1 MAVISKTNDL
11 PGNFRVLKPF
21 KAGLP
26 SLSKYVSDMWTR
38 REFVQE
44 LSRSERAEE
53 QLDTVFGQL
62 WSVISPLLSAAIYY
76 LFIFVVQG
84 QQQGREF
91 FLHLMAG
98 IFIFEFISTAAARG
112 ATSVVRAGALI
123 TNTSFPRA
131 LLPIADVITA
141 LRVFFPAMA
150 VYFAF
155 HIAIGQPFRIE
166 MLQAVPAFLLILV
179 FGCGV
184 AMFASTA
191 QVYFRDTVA
200 LLPFL
205 LRLLMFASPVLFFP
219 EQAKSIFTGHLLTL
233 LNPIFCMIQI
243 FSGSLVRADTFD
255 HWTWIIACSWS
266 FGAFVV
272 GFLFLISRE
281 GEFAARV

>member
-1 MAVISKTNDL
+1 MTISPDIVRVI
-11 PGNFRVLKPF
+11 KPF
-21 KAGLP
+21 KPGLP
-26 SLSKYVSDMWTR
+26 SLSLYLSDMWAR

-62 WSVISPLLSAAIYY
+62 WSVISPLLSAGIYY

-84 QQQGREF
+84 QQQGQEF

-98 IFIFEFISTAAARG
+98 IFIFEFLSIAAARG

-123 TNTSFPRA
+123 SNTSFPRA

-141 LRVFFPAMA
+141 LRVFVPAMF
-150 VYFAF
+150 VYLVF
-155 HIAIGQPFRIE
+155 HVVVGQPFSVE
-166 MLQAVPAFLLILV
+166 MLQAIPAFLLILI
-179 FGCGV
+179 FGCGMS
-184 AMFASTA
+184 MFAAAA

-205 LRLLMFASPVLFFP
+205 LRLLLFASPVLFFP
-219 EQAKSIFTGHLLTL
+219 EQAKNILTGNLLVI
-233 LNPIFCMIQI
+233 LNPFFCLIQI
-243 FSGSLVRADTFD
+243 FSGSLVRGDTFD
-255 HWTWIIACSWS
+255 VWTWIIASIWAI
-266 FGAFVV
+266 GTFVT
-272 GFLFLISRE
+272 GFLFITTRE

>member
-1 MAVISKTNDL
+1 VSAPSKVQQIEPTE
-11 PGNFRVLKPF
+11 RVLKPF

-26 SLSKYVSDMWTR
+26 SLSQYMRDMWNR
-38 REFVQE
+38 KEFVQE

-62 WSVISPLLSAAIYY
+62 WSVISPLLSAGIYY

-84 QQQGREF
+84 QQQGQSF

-131 LLPIADVITA
+131 LLPLADVITA
-141 LRVFFPAMA
+141 LRVFIPAMF
-150 VYFAF
+150 VYFVF
-155 HIAIGQPFRIE
+155 HIVLGQPFHLA
-166 MLQAVPAFLLILV
+166 MLQAIPAFALILF
-179 FGCGV
+179 FGCGIS
-184 AMFASTA
+184 MFASTA

-219 EQAKSIFTGHLLTL
+219 EQAKQILTGNLLTT

-243 FSGSLVRADTFD
+243 FSGSLVRGDTFD
-255 HWTWIIACSWS
+255 KWTWIIATTWS
-266 FGAFVV
+266 FSAFVI
-272 GFLFLISRE
+272 GFLFLTSRE